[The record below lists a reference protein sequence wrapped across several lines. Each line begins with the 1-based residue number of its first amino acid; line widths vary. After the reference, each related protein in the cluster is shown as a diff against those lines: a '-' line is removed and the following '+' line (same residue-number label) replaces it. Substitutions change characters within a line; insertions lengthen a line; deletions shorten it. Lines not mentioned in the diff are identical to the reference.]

1 VKRHNP
7 KTRNVRASTA
17 ARAILRLAYDYP
29 GHGDVLDLHRV
40 TIGEYAITTVNPRP
54 TRRNSDVRAFLS
66 SLERGDL
73 TIMRAPLPDHI
84 IAMARSKWIS
94 AKPYGYGGLEVKIT
108 KRGRDFL
115 ARIRADEDRVAARA
129 QTRLF
134 NPRRNPAEDPTQYV
148 PFGESTL
155 DAGYKIDGSKVKFWK
170 GKTEAQAAAK
180 ALGWRAKDV
189 IKVHT
194 RFQIGWAIGDG
205 RFGLLSK
212 PWVEARLGAERRNP
226 GCGCGGMRRNPGGCG
241 CGGMRQNPA
250 DDRHYVVETRGKATK
265 RHGPY
270 PSRSLAESKAR
281 KLAAGGGMLAVVPA
295 TRTNGARRN
304 SVRRPIL
311 ESMIYAFDRI

>member
-1 VKRHNP
+1 MKRKNP

-17 ARAILRLAYDYP
+17 ARAILRLSYDHP

-115 ARIRADEDRVAARA
+115 ARIRADEDRAAARA

-134 NPRRNPAEDPTQYV
+134 NP
-148 PFGESTL
+148 
-155 DAGYKIDGSKVKFWK
+155 
-170 GKTEAQAAAK
+170 
-180 ALGWRAKDV
+180 
-189 IKVHT
+189 
-194 RFQIGWAIGDG
+194 
-205 RFGLLSK
+205 
-212 PWVEARLGAERRNP
+212 RRNP